1 LGIAVRLRRRGC
13 QCSGVPQSGIVESAI
28 ELGFN
33 DNLSRSPPCCLY
45 DSYYPP
51 SNPNF
56 YNNFSRFSIAA
67 NLAFCS
73 KYYRK

>member
-1 LGIAVRLRRRGC
+1 M
-13 QCSGVPQSGIVESAI
+13 ESAI
-28 ELGFN
+28 ELGLD